1 MQCDHLED
9 GYFRYSSRRSWM
21 LLFRTRAV
29 FIVTGLR
36 KLFHMSEFHF
46 LVTISLCLFSCNA
59 IAQVD
64 DKTLPDE
71 IKLNQIQVIGTHNSY
86 HLAPEPKLLGL
97 IAATSQRAAMAIDY
111 SHAPIE
117 TQLAEYG
124 IRQLELDVYADP
136 KGGLFANPIGK
147 SLLAATSNDSR
158 MQFEFQA
165 VMSKPGM
172 KIIHSPGFDYATT
185 VPTLVNA
192 LKQIRNWSEANPK
205 HVPILIMIEL
215 KEDVTGPAGVKPL
228 AFNSDLLNAID
239 TEIRSVV
246 PATSMLLPDNVRGE
260 FKTLRA
266 AILERGWPTLADCR
280 GKLLFA
286 LDNEGSL
293 ADRYLEGH
301 PILND
306 RVMFASVNESHPAA
320 AWMKINDPIRDFE
333 KIQSMV
339 AKGFLVRT
347 RADAET
353 KQSRLNDATQRD
365 KAFASGA
372 QFISTDYP
380 RADLR
385 FSDYCVQFDN
395 GSMVRIRSR

>member
-1 MQCDHLED
+1 MTTPFSIAKYVVSGVLA
-9 GYFRYSSRRSWM
+9 F
-21 LLFRTRAV
+21 LLT
-29 FIVTGLR
+29 
-36 KLFHMSEFHF
+36 
-46 LVTISLCLFSCNA
+46 SCHA
-59 IAQVD
+59 SAQVN
-64 DKTLPDE
+64 DKRLPDRAISDD
-71 IKLNQIQVIGTHNSY
+71 IKLNQLQIIGTHNSY
-86 HLAPEPKLLGL
+86 HLAPEPTLLGL
-97 IAATSQRAAMAIDY
+97 IAAASQRAARAIDY
-111 SHAPIE
+111 SHATLE

-136 KGGLFANPIGK
+136 KGGLYAKPVGK
-147 SLLAATSNDSR
+147 TLLDSKASDPR
-158 MQFEFQA
+158 MPSDFDS

-185 VPTLVNA
+185 TPTLLDA
-192 LKQIRNWSEANPK
+192 LQQIQNWSESNPT
-205 HVPILIMIEL
+205 HVPILVMIEL

-228 AFNSDLLNAID
+228 KFDSDLLNALD
-239 TEIRSVV
+239 SEIRSVV
-246 PATSMLLPDNVRGE
+246 PSAGMLTPDNVRGD
-260 FKTLRA
+260 FKTLLTA
-266 AILERGWPTLADCR
+266 VLEQGWPKLGDCR

-301 PILND
+301 PVLND

-320 AWMKINDPIRDFE
+320 AWMKINDPIGDFE

-347 RADAET
+347 RADVET
-353 KQSRLNDATQRD
+353 QQSRANDATQKE

-380 RADLR
+380 RADQR
-385 FSDYCVQFDN
+385 FSDYSVQFEK
-395 GSMVRIRSR
+395 GSMVRINPISR